1 MKIFYLIVCVFVLSL
16 SVSAV
21 ETDKPAKKFLLSTY
35 NSDGFIVY
43 SKPNSQVDFGLYL
56 AELNRRV
63 KMNWDKPNNTAECET
78 VLNIKVLKDGN
89 IQNVT
94 VFKSSGNISMDKSCI
109 LAVQLAQP
117 FRPLPSEF
125 KGSSIE
131 AQITFRAGINKPI
144 SLISST
150 PN

>member
-1 MKIFYLIVCVFVLSL
+1 MKLFCLFICIFALSL
-16 SVSAV
+16 SACATESGYYFEKYLPSAYDSNGFV
-21 ETDKPAKKFLLSTY
+21 HS
-35 NSDGFIVY
+35 NS
-43 SKPNSQVDFGLYL
+43 NSQVDLSLYM

-63 KMNWDKPNNTAECET
+63 KMNWDKPRNTANCET
-78 VLNIKVLKDGN
+78 VLDIKVLSNGTL
-89 IQNVT
+89 QEVT

-109 LAVQLAQP
+109 LAVNLAQP

-131 AQITFRAGINKPI
+131 VQITFSAGINKPI
-144 SLISST
+144 AHVLLA